1 MNHGVAILVDNILS
15 IDVEEIFH
23 AEYVRGRVGPIGYRT
38 MDNLPPIVEMLREFD
53 VRATFFMVG
62 ELVERFPE
70 ALAIIEE
77 EGHEAAFHG
86 WSHVPLW
93 AIDEGSYREG
103 LKRFLRLHPGCLG
116 HRAPS
121 FSLDDRTPWALAALR
136 DEGLIYDS
144 SVFPV
149 KTFLY
154 GVSGAPIWPYRPS
167 LKDLRVEDDSQ
178 NKLWEFPLAVKD
190 IFGFRLPAAGG
201 FYLRLCPSM
210 IRSAV
215 EGLNSRGFPA
225 IIFVH
230 SWELDRG
237 TPRLDLGFYRSFV
250 TYRNMV
256 KTEKFLKTLLN
267 RFRFTCFRDY
277 MEVHG
282 LR

>member
-1 MNHGVAILVDNILS
+1 MVNNILS

-23 AEYVRGRVGPIGYRT
+23 AEYVKGRVDPIGYRT
-38 MDNLPPIVEMLREFD
+38 MDNLPLIIDLLKEFD
-53 VRATFFMVG
+53 VHATFFMVG

-70 ALAIIEE
+70 ALAIVEE

-93 AIDEGSYREG
+93 ALDEGSYREG
-103 LKRFLRLHPGCLG
+103 LNRFLHLHPKCLG

-121 FSLDDRTPWALAALR
+121 FSLDNRTLWALAALH

-154 GVSGAPIWPYRPS
+154 GVSGAPIRPYRPS
-167 LKDLRVEDDSQ
+167 IKDLCVEDESQ
-178 NKLWEFPLAVKD
+178 KTVWEFPLAVKD

-201 FYLRLCPSM
+201 FYLRLYPSL
-210 IRSAV
+210 IRRAV

-225 IIFVH
+225 VIFVH
-230 SWELDRG
+230 SWELDPG

-256 KTEKFLKTLLN
+256 KTVKFLKDLLN
-267 RFRFTCFRDY
+267 RFSFTCFRDY